1 MIRFL
6 QNSFILASILLSTS
20 TLVFAQNEQLEN
32 TDSRTP
38 QEILDSYG
46 GLKHAV
52 IHMTRDEWEVIRA
65 WDEFDENAYLAAL
78 REFKAS
84 YTEEREKRKQSR
96 LQKAQQSECG
106 CWVEPDDTY
115 ITLVPPPGLGG

>member
-1 MIRFL
+1 MLNARFTMIRFL

-20 TLVFAQNEQLEN
+20 TLVIAQNELIEN

-65 WDEFDENAYLAAL
+65 WDE
-78 REFKAS
+78 
-84 YTEEREKRKQSR
+84 
-96 LQKAQQSECG
+96 
-106 CWVEPDDTY
+106 
-115 ITLVPPPGLGG
+115 LVDVFW

>member
-1 MIRFL
+1 MVI
-6 QNSFILASILLSTS
+6 
-20 TLVFAQNEQLEN
+20 AQNEQLEN

-84 YTEEREKRKQSR
+84 LLEKK
-96 LQKAQQSECG
+96 KASETSKVQQSECG

-115 ITLVPPPGLGG
+115 ITLVPPPG

>member
-6 QNSFILASILLSTS
+6 QNSFILATILLSTS

-84 YTEEREKRKQSR
+84 FAEEREKESNLDFKKHNKANADVGLSQMILISLLFL
-96 LQKAQQSECG
+96 LQ
-106 CWVEPDDTY
+106 D
-115 ITLVPPPGLGG
+115 